1 MPRIMEPVSFSDFDD
16 EVLRPPPNAAEF
28 LAAADARTAPAEA
41 ARAGAGAGV
50 VAEEVADGRMAAR
63 LRDYLTQFE
72 ERLGKRFTHLE
83 ELIDQRCTA
92 IDQRLAGIDQRLAGT
107 DQCLDVLVPLAAHS
121 TILMAKTENQFHRD
135 PDDLEEV
142 PFPNGL
148 LPWGKTVEGS
158 ASQGSVRAEVELP
171 ALSSVGAV
179 HALDTPQT
187 YGYFRGY
194 YPNDSVPS
202 VSSCKK
208 LILLAIG
215 RPLDAQ

>member
-50 VAEEVADGRMAAR
+50 VAEEDGRMAAR

-92 IDQRLAGIDQRLAGT
+92 IDQRLAGT

-121 TILMAKTENQFHRD
+121 TILMAKTENQCHRD

-158 ASQGSVRAEVELP
+158 VSQGSVRAEVELP